1 MKVIG
6 ITDRG
11 LVRSNNQDS
20 YVLATNEKGELLALV
35 CDGIGG
41 NNSGDVAS
49 QEAIQYF
56 SDAFSKNRGFKDVQ
70 DVQTWLL
77 YHARKANDAVFSK
90 SVTKKEYYGMGT
102 TLVGILISRVGYFS
116 INIGDSRAY
125 AYNIFDEFYC
135 LTVDHTLVRDM
146 LNHGEITVEQMKNHP
161 KKNVLTNALGIW
173 NDVRADIQQIHDEV
187 KIFLVC
193 SDGLHG
199 YVDEQKIA
207 AVLADDD
214 LPLQKKAKRLMNA
227 ALFAG
232 GLDNITILL
241 IETEGGVANE

>member
-1 MKVIG
+1 MKVVG

-11 LVRSNNQDS
+11 LVRTTNQDS

-56 SDAFSKNRGFKDVQ
+56 SDAFSKNRGFKDAQ
-70 DVQTWLL
+70 DVETWLL

-102 TLVGILISRVGYFS
+102 TLVGILISKVGYFS

-125 AYNIFDEFYC
+125 AYNLFDEFYC

-146 LNHGEITVEQMKNHP
+146 LNHGEITVEEMKNHP

-193 SDGLHG
+193 SDGLHS
-199 YVDEQKIA
+199 YVEESRIVEILKDEN
-207 AVLADDD
+207 LS
-214 LPLQKKAKRLMNA
+214 LQKKCKRLLNS

-232 GLDNITILL
+232 GPDNITILL
-241 IETEGGVANE
+241 VETEGGLADE